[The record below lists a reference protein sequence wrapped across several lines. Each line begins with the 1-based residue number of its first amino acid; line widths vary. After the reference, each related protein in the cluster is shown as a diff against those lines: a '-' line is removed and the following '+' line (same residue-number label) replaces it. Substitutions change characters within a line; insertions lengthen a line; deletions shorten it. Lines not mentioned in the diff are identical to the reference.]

1 MSGVSP
7 LLLAAA
13 FLCATAHTGRAQPTI
28 QFSAS
33 SYTVAESACFATI
46 TVQRLSD
53 PSTTVGVD
61 FATTDGTATNGLK
74 YTAVSGTLA
83 FGAGETNKTI
93 VVPILDEGF
102 VEGSKTFRVILSNP
116 TVGAVLGAR
125 TNATVRITDNDVG
138 IQFQLATYSVA
149 EDAGAVLIGI
159 VRGDDGMLPATVDF
173 ATADLSAAN
182 GLDYT
187 GTTNTLSFASDERLK
202 FVPVPILNNSLKQP
216 NRTFR
221 ATLANPAGASLGFQ
235 KTVMVTIVDN
245 DQGFQFEFASYTIT
259 EDAGAALITV
269 LRGND
274 DTNSTVTVDVA
285 TADVTATN
293 GLDYTG
299 VTNTLSFAPGERF
312 GLITVPILNDAIKEP
327 TKNFRVTLSNPTGG
341 AALGSRTT
349 ATVSIVDN
357 DPGVGFEL
365 GSYSV
370 WENAG
375 TIAVTVLRGNDVA
388 LGPITVDYATSNLTA
403 TAGQDYQAVSGTL
416 AFNQNETVKAIS
428 IPILRDG
435 SVLNNTSF
443 AVTLSNLS
451 GGATLGR
458 ASTTVNILDASRLT
472 SRTVVPPFDTALMIR
487 REKGVNLLTWTGGGH
502 LQRADRSAGPW
513 QTLTGATNPFTV
525 QSPIPATFYRV
536 TRPKPVNVYIP
547 SSYDGQ
553 TPVPLVILL
562 HSYSKTGAETEAY
575 MQFRP
580 LAEARRF
587 LYCYPDSTIDRWGYE
602 GWNATDAIGY
612 DFGSNG
618 VDDAGYL
625 RSVIEEIGRQFA
637 VDQKRIYL
645 VGHSNGGFMAYGM
658 GCQSADLIA
667 GIASLAGM
675 TFLSLR
681 WRGFDYYRRGVSV
694 RGEYASVSRCAADGP
709 DLGRV

>member
-1 MSGVSP
+1 VSQP
-7 LLLAAA
+7 TVRMNTRSLLLAAA

-173 ATADLSAAN
+173 ATAD
-182 GLDYT
+182 
-187 GTTNTLSFASDERLK
+187 
-202 FVPVPILNNSLKQP
+202 
-216 NRTFR
+216 
-221 ATLANPAGASLGFQ
+221 
-235 KTVMVTIVDN
+235 
-245 DQGFQFEFASYTIT
+245 
-259 EDAGAALITV
+259 
-269 LRGND
+269 
-274 DTNSTVTVDVA
+274 
-285 TADVTATN
+285 VTATN

-403 TAGQDYQAVSGTL
+403 TAGQVYQAVSGTL
-416 AFNQNETVKAIS
+416 EVHQNEK
-428 IPILRDG
+428 D
-435 SVLNNTSF
+435 
-443 AVTLSNLS
+443 
-451 GGATLGR
+451 
-458 ASTTVNILDASRLT
+458 
-472 SRTVVPPFDTALMIR
+472 
-487 REKGVNLLTWTGGGH
+487 
-502 LQRADRSAGPW
+502 
-513 QTLTGATNPFTV
+513 
-525 QSPIPATFYRV
+525 
-536 TRPKPVNVYIP
+536 
-547 SSYDGQ
+547 
-553 TPVPLVILL
+553 
-562 HSYSKTGAETEAY
+562 
-575 MQFRP
+575 
-580 LAEARRF
+580 
-587 LYCYPDSTIDRWGYE
+587 
-602 GWNATDAIGY
+602 NA
-612 DFGSNG
+612 
-618 VDDAGYL
+618 
-625 RSVIEEIGRQFA
+625 
-637 VDQKRIYL
+637 
-645 VGHSNGGFMAYGM
+645 
-658 GCQSADLIA
+658 
-667 GIASLAGM
+667 
-675 TFLSLR
+675 
-681 WRGFDYYRRGVSV
+681 
-694 RGEYASVSRCAADGP
+694 
-709 DLGRV
+709 